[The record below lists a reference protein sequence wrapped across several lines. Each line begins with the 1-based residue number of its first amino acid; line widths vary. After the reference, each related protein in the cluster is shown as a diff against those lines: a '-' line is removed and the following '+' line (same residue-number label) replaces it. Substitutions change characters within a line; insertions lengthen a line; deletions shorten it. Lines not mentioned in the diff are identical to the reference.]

1 MESKTENESSSRSST
16 SHLPERPLRLGRVGR
31 PHGNRGA
38 FHVSDATE
46 RLDLLDLGRSFRI
59 GSATFSV
66 VWRGG
71 TGARPLIMVDGIA
84 DRESARALNGEP
96 ITVARGEIGQLAERE
111 YLVDDLISCEVKAD
125 GRSLGRVRDVLL
137 LPSVEAIEVVDA
149 AGLTRLVPL
158 VSDAIEQVDLEHR
171 TIEVNITFLA
181 AET

>member
-1 MESKTENESSSRSST
+1 
-16 SHLPERPLRLGRVGR
+16 
-31 PHGNRGA
+31 
-38 FHVSDATE
+38 
-46 RLDLLDLGRSFRI
+46 
-59 GSATFSV
+59 
-66 VWRGG
+66 
-71 TGARPLIMVDGIA
+71 MVDGIA